1 MSDEQIKKFFE
12 PGSYEEIPHDNMR
25 KTIARRL
32 AASMQTTPHFYLT
45 VDCDLDALL
54 ALREQLNAAA
64 PKDKDGKPGFKLSV
78 NDFMIKA
85 HALALM
91 RVPAANVSW
100 TEGSLLRHK
109 HVDIGVAVAIPEG
122 LITPIVRK
130 ADQQSLSSI
139 SNAMKDFGA
148 RAKARKL
155 KPDEYQGGSTALSNL
170 GMFGIKQFTA
180 IINPPHSTILAVG
193 AGEKRVVVRNDQ
205 PAVATVMSATLS
217 CDHRAID
224 GALGAHLSAGRR
236 RRIARGGRACW
247 GDPLPDPSR
256 ARCWSR
262 RRGGSRLCSAANRT
276 AKPGASG
283 PLPSPRT
290 GWRSSRPASSPWR
303 MHSRPTR
310 ASCR

>member
-1 MSDEQIKKFFE
+1 
-12 PGSYEEIPHDNMR
+12 MR

-45 VDCDLDALL
+45 VDCDLENLL

-64 PKDKDGKPGFKLSV
+64 PKDRDGKPAYKLSV

-100 TEGSLLRHK
+100 TEGSMLRHS
-109 HVDIGVAVAIPEG
+109 HVDVGVAVAIPDG

-130 ADQQSLSSI
+130 ADTMSLSAI

-155 KPDEYQGGSTALSNL
+155 KPNEYEGGSTALSNL

-193 AGEKRVVVRNDQ
+193 AGEKRVVAKNGA
-205 PAVATVMSATLS
+205 PAIASVMSATLS

-224 GALGAHLSAGRR
+224 GALGAEV
-236 RRIARGGRACW
+236 IAAFRQLVENPMAM
-247 GDPLPDPSR
+247 LV
-256 ARCWSR
+256 
-262 RRGGSRLCSAANRT
+262 
-276 AKPGASG
+276 
-283 PLPSPRT
+283 
-290 GWRSSRPASSPWR
+290 
-303 MHSRPTR
+303 
-310 ASCR
+310 